1 MGGASSGL
9 VISHTP
15 WQTDPFR
22 LNHQGTQGNRGE
34 VPRAHLLKSNI
45 LKKHMI
51 SNFYAL
57 ASPLFLEG
65 ISSLHLSS
73 LQQGD
78 CRASGWTCN
87 RGSVICW
94 QPLPLVQPS
103 HLMPTMKLLPHYL
116 PDCQGGA
123 PNQYTIHPFHLHW
136 SGRLARACVSA
147 SAQTNR
153 LVESSGVGWLTAHV
167 CFWVVFYTGCLLLGR
182 MLSPLKCIYR

>member
-1 MGGASSGL
+1 MDRPL
-9 VISHTP
+9 KK
-15 WQTDPFR
+15 QTDGWCIIR
-22 LNHQGTQGNRGE
+22 TDHQPHTMAGRSFQAEPPGHTR
-34 VPRAHLLKSNI
+34 
-45 LKKHMI
+45 I
-51 SNFYAL
+51 SSFYTL

-73 LQQGD
+73 LQRGG
-78 CRASGWTCN
+78 CRASGWTRN

-182 MLSPLKCIYR
+182 LLSPFKCIYR